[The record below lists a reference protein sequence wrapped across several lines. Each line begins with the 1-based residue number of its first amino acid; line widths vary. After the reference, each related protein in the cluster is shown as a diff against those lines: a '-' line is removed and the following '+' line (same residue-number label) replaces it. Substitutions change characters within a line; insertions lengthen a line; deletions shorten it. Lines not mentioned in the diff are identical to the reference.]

1 MSIILRK
8 KRKKRNYIL
17 ISIFILLLLTCI
29 ICFFSKK
36 ETYDETIK
44 ALQQVDYMNSGG
56 QYVNPTNYITIT
68 PVTLSQNVI
77 ESTYDVKIEFT
88 NKDFEGHCYQIE
100 YEVGENLSSVEIT
113 EKITII
119 SIKLTEE
126 GLNNLIIN
134 IKDNNTDICKWIN
147 EIYYIKPYNT
157 QFLEEL
163 DKEGYST
170 HMGYPWYADDPE
182 QIKLLKSMGVTY
194 IRDDI
199 RWNII
204 EKEDGTYYYTKS
216 DKWINEAYENGI
228 NIIGILGYGSTT
240 FMGSDSKISSE
251 EELQHFLEFVENFA
265 TRYKGKVNYYE
276 YWNEPNTI
284 LNTDEDVYWYVRTVK
299 ELYPLLKSIDSNIKL
314 TIGAMRTDGAASD
327 KFKTSNEIFDIF
339 YTNNL
344 DQFSDNFSIHVYDYR
359 KEQLNN
365 IYRRLIKE
373 HVDLF
378 TDYGGFQDY
387 LVSEHGASTFKADGG
402 ATEEKQASV
411 LITQSIIND
420 QYNVNT
426 DILYTFRNRTATE
439 ENSETIAR
447 YNFGTINNDYTPK
460 PAYYTMKKY
469 YENTNGAEYIG
480 TINLADGIEAHVYDK
495 DGKPKIITW
504 ATNTNDSITIP
515 YEGFT
520 ASDMYGN
527 AIANADG
534 TLTITSSPVYLDNF
548 STKYFYEAIS
558 NTALE
563 KYAEF
568 EEKFGTE
575 IEQINGLQEQIDKL
589 KDYMTSIKDNTIE
602 TQEKAI
608 EMMHEHFY
616 LGTMVLDAFSK
627 EKLNVE
633 YVKVSSMLDMLNDIG
648 NSYEDLLTVS
658 ATSREAYYTATEEL
672 INKAETT
679 INNNSDLNIIYP
691 SKILDFAKELH
702 EKSEYIIGL
711 EEENDIKTGL
721 IVSNSLH
728 AYYLADWANDFANIY
743 VNKYIKQNPVTV
755 SYSNTDEFTN
765 QDVTVNLN
773 IGSDSKVTNN
783 EGKNTYTFT
792 KNGTFTF
799 EYERRGQAFEEKVTI
814 TSIDKE
820 APIISGVVNGK
831 IYTDSATPTISDDN
845 LEKIEVLFNG
855 MNIKF
860 NSGNTLK
867 DEGIYNI
874 TATDKAGNVTSIEM
888 YIVEKGEEGYII
900 ENGYI
905 LNVKQKT
912 AVNNF
917 VTKFNLSSG
926 YTIKRNDKT
935 ISNKEI
941 IATGDILQLKNGAEY
956 TIVVAGDINKDG
968 KVTTYD
974 LSTFRRY
981 ILGLR
986 EFDELESL
994 AADINVDKQALG
1006 VKDYTRMRIE
1016 ILGEY

>member
-1 MSIILRK
+1 MR
-8 KRKKRNYIL
+8 KRKL
-17 ISIFILLLLTCI
+17 IFIL
-29 ICFFSKK
+29 S
-36 ETYDETIK
+36 
-44 ALQQVDYMNSGG
+44 
-56 QYVNPTNYITIT
+56 
-68 PVTLSQNVI
+68 
-77 ESTYDVKIEFT
+77 
-88 NKDFEGHCYQIE
+88 
-100 YEVGENLSSVEIT
+100 
-113 EKITII
+113 ITII
-119 SIKLTEE
+119 IILLALFLLLKRNNVGKSLLKKISELKIFSNEYSSSLNIDYGEE
-126 GLNNLIIN
+126 
-134 IKDNNTDICKWIN
+134 
-147 EIYYIKPYNT
+147 YNK
-157 QFLEEL
+157 QFLDEI
-163 DKEGYST
+163 DDSRVNT
-170 HMGYPWYADDPE
+170 HFGLEYGKDGEAIIDA
-182 QIKLLKSMGVTY
+182 LKNLGITY
-194 IRDDI
+194 VRDDI
-199 RWNII
+199 RWGKVQKANG
-204 EKEDGTYYYTKS
+204 EYDFTET
-216 DKWINEAYENGI
+216 DKWINKLTEN
-228 NIIGILGYGSTT
+228 NIKIQIVIGFGKDYQLGNDY
-240 FMGSDSKISSE
+240 KISNDD
-251 EELQHFLEFVENFA
+251 ELQNFLSYVKTIAERYPQIVEYEF
-265 TRYKGKVNYYE
+265 
-276 YWNEPNTI
+276 WNEPNGSYVTE
-284 LNTDEDVYWYVRTVK
+284 EDFQWYAKAFIETEK
-299 ELYPLLKSIDSNIKL
+299 LLKSINSEIVLIAGSTMTPDEDQENRRS
-314 TIGAMRTDGAASD
+314 SE
-327 KFKTSNEIFDIF
+327 KFIEAISSYGIYQTKAPYSIHIYDWDRSYKWNTRFKNVINNHKELFNNLGGFTHCYMTETGIPS
-339 YTNNL
+339 TNN
-344 DQFSDNFSIHVYDYR
+344 S
-359 KEQLNN
+359 
-365 IYRRLIKE
+365 
-373 HVDLF
+373 
-378 TDYGGFQDY
+378 
-387 LVSEHGASTFKADGG
+387 
-402 ATEEKQASV
+402 EEKQAEM
-411 LITQSIIND
+411 LIQQKVIWDSYSNYGSSI
-420 QYNVNT
+420 YN
-426 DILYTFRNRTATE
+426 FRNRGQNIANTE
-439 ENSETIAR
+439 
-447 YNFGTINNDYTPK
+447 YNYGLLNYDYSPK
-460 PAYYTMKKY
+460 PSFYAVKNYS
-469 YENTNGAEYIG
+469 ENTNGAEYVG
-480 TINLADGIEAHVYDK
+480 KINLANGLESHVYNK
-495 DGKPKIITW
+495 DGSPKIVTW
-504 ATNTNDSITIP
+504 SNTNNKTIDIQ
-515 YEGFT
+515 YADFVV
-520 ASDMYGN
+520 SDIYGEKIEN
-527 AIANADG
+527 TNG
-534 TLTITSSPVYLDNF
+534 TLTITNSPVYLDNI

-568 EEKFGTE
+568 EEKFSSE
-575 IEQINGLQEQIDKL
+575 IEQVDSLQEQIDKL
-589 KDYMTSIKDNTIE
+589 KEYINSIKNNETE
-602 TQEKAI
+602 TQDKAI

-616 LGTMVLDAFSK
+616 LGTVILDAFSK

-679 INNNSDLNIIYP
+679 INNNADLNIIYP

-765 QDVTVNLN
+765 QDVIVTLN

-814 TSIDKE
+814 TSIDKD
-820 APIISGVVNGK
+820 APTISGVVNGK
-831 IYTDSATPTISDDN
+831 IYTDSAKPVIKDDN

-855 MNIKF
+855 TNIQF

-912 AVNNF
+912 TVNNF
-917 VTKFNLSSG
+917 ATKFNLSSG
-926 YTIKRNDKT
+926 YTIKRK
-935 ISNKEI
+935 NKAINNKDI

-986 EFDELESL
+986 KFDELESL

>member
-1 MSIILRK
+1 MKKKCILIIKVLIILFIIFK
-8 KRKKRNYIL
+8 LIPMLIL
-17 ISIFILLLLTCI
+17 WIWKPT
-29 ICFFSKK
+29 
-36 ETYDETIK
+36 ET
-44 ALQQVDYMNSGG
+44 V
-56 QYVNPTNYITIT
+56 
-68 PVTLSQNVI
+68 
-77 ESTYDVKIEFT
+77 
-88 NKDFEGHCYQIE
+88 
-100 YEVGENLSSVEIT
+100 
-113 EKITII
+113 
-119 SIKLTEE
+119 
-126 GLNNLIIN
+126 
-134 IKDNNTDICKWIN
+134 
-147 EIYYIKPYNT
+147 
-157 QFLEEL
+157 
-163 DKEGYST
+163 
-170 HMGYPWYADDPE
+170 
-182 QIKLLKSMGVTY
+182 
-194 IRDDI
+194 
-199 RWNII
+199 
-204 EKEDGTYYYTKS
+204 
-216 DKWINEAYENGI
+216 
-228 NIIGILGYGSTT
+228 
-240 FMGSDSKISSE
+240 KISSE
-251 EELQHFLEFVENFA
+251 VLKYDIRDLINYIVASIEYDIDIVENNSVLYNQNYTFYIKNSSEEIELEDYVEYTINSEHYIATMDEKQKNIQLTLKEGKNELDVKIKNGDNIKKHEQRSIYYVEPYQKQFLDEFSNKGTVVHYRDGRWEKYENTIDLLLKSGVKNVRSSFIYKTAVNGNGFKFDYYDKWVPILTQNNINIIACVTGMESYAGSDNKINSEEEVELVNNFAKSIFERYPQIKDYEIFNEPNNATSVYNNQGYVTPEYYYWYAKTIQTIKQMSEQYDDINIISGSAWNPISTIDTDKSVAAKTFFNGISMQGAYEYSDAFSYHPYDWSVRSLQNSVLKQKIIDNSAVFNEKGGFVKQYITEYGISSYNVSNITEELQAE
-265 TRYKGKVNYYE
+265 
-276 YWNEPNTI
+276 
-284 LNTDEDVYWYVRTVK
+284 
-299 ELYPLLKSIDSNIKL
+299 
-314 TIGAMRTDGAASD
+314 M
-327 KFKTSNEIFDIF
+327 
-339 YTNNL
+339 
-344 DQFSDNFSIHVYDYR
+344 
-359 KEQLNN
+359 
-365 IYRRLIKE
+365 LI
-373 HVDLF
+373 
-378 TDYGGFQDY
+378 Q
-387 LVSEHGASTFKADGG
+387 
-402 ATEEKQASV
+402 
-411 LITQSIIND
+411 QSIIAD
-420 QYNVNT
+420 YFGIDMAIQYNFWNVG
-426 DILYTFRNRTATE
+426 
-439 ENSETIAR
+439 NSLDSRE
-447 YNFGTINNDYTPK
+447 YNFGLLHNDCTPK
-460 PAYYTMKKY
+460 LSYYAMKNY

-480 TINLADGIEAHVYDK
+480 TVNLADGIEAHVYNK
-495 DGKPKIITW
+495 DGKPKIICWMPNIETKV
-504 ATNTNDSITIP
+504 NINYDR
-515 YEGFT
+515 FT

-527 AIANADG
+527 ELENEDG
-534 TLTITSSPVYLDNF
+534 TLTITSSPVYLDNI

-558 NTALE
+558 NTVLE

-568 EEKFGTE
+568 EEKFNSE
-575 IEQINGLQEQIDKL
+575 IEQVEGLQEQIDKL
-589 KDYMTSIKDNTIE
+589 KDYMTSIKDNTTE
-602 TQEKAI
+602 TQEKSI

-648 NSYEDLLTVS
+648 DSYEDLLTVS

-679 INNNSDLNIIYP
+679 INNNSDLNILYP

-702 EKSEYIIGL
+702 EKSEYIIGI

-743 VNKYIKQNPVTV
+743 VNKYIKQNPVAV

-765 QDVTVNLN
+765 QDVTVTLN

-799 EYERRGQAFEEKVTI
+799 EYERRGQAFGEKVTI

-820 APIISGVVNGK
+820 APTISGVANGK

-855 MNIKF
+855 MNIQF

-874 TATDKAGNVTSIEM
+874 TATDKAGNVTFIEM
-888 YIVEKGEEGYII
+888 YIVEKGEEAYII

-912 AVNNF
+912 TVNNF
-917 VTKFNLSSG
+917 ATKFNLSSG

-935 ISNKEI
+935 ISNKDI
-941 IATGDILQLKNGAEY
+941 IATGDTLQLKNGAEY

-994 AADINVDKQALG
+994 AADINVDKQALE

-1016 ILGEY
+1016 ILGKY

>member
-1 MSIILRK
+1 MKKILLFLLIASIIILMIFAFIRLKDTVIEFSQINLKENTSSSGIIDK
-8 KRKKRNYIL
+8 KSEEADQIEIVEDNKGYTL
-17 ISIFILLLLTCI
+17 ESFYSIKINNNSNQEYDYTYVIENNENKGMLKIGENQIKFDFPKEEKYNILLTIEKNGEPILTWT
-29 ICFFSKK
+29 K
-36 ETYDETIK
+36 E
-44 ALQQVDYMNSGG
+44 
-56 QYVNPTNYITIT
+56 
-68 PVTLSQNVI
+68 
-77 ESTYDVKIEFT
+77 
-88 NKDFEGHCYQIE
+88 
-100 YEVGENLSSVEIT
+100 
-113 EKITII
+113 I
-119 SIKLTEE
+119 S
-126 GLNNLIIN
+126 
-134 IKDNNTDICKWIN
+134 
-147 EIYYIKPYNT
+147 YIKPYEK
-157 QFLEEL
+157 QFLDEL
-163 DKEGYST
+163 
-170 HMGYPWYADDPE
+170 
-182 QIKLLKSMGVTY
+182 
-194 IRDDI
+194 
-199 RWNII
+199 
-204 EKEDGTYYYTKS
+204 EDNS
-216 DKWINEAYENGI
+216 
-228 NIIGILGYGSTT
+228 
-240 FMGSDSKISSE
+240 
-251 EELQHFLEFVENFA
+251 
-265 TRYKGKVNYYE
+265 
-276 YWNEPNTI
+276 TI
-284 LNTDEDVYWYVRTVK
+284 LHVTSEDFNTGLPKSIE
-299 ELYPLLKSIDSNIKL
+299 LLKSIGMSKVRVNVMWSWVGQSDNISFAVYNSKLNMLNDNGIDILAIINTNDSPYNGDDKMVADDEEVVAYVSFVDQLSNKFPFIKEYE
-314 TIGAMRTDGAASD
+314 I
-327 KFKTSNEIFDIF
+327 SNEVNTK
-339 YTNNL
+339 YTGEKGRKAYARLTTEAYNILKYKDKQNKIITGATVQVNSE
-344 DQFSDNFSIHVYDYR
+344 DFIREISKYGAYENSDAYSYHIYKWRASNGDTNEDY
-359 KEQLNN
+359 KNY
-365 IYRRLIKE
+365 IYQHKDLINS
-373 HVDLF
+373 L
-378 TDYGGFQDY
+378 GGFKPIYITETGVSNATTENTSEERQAEV
-387 LVSEHGASTFKADGG
+387 LV
-402 ATEEKQASV
+402 Q
-411 LITQSIIND
+411 QSIIRD
-420 QYNVNT
+420 KQSVDEGMIYN
-426 DILYTFRNRTATE
+426 FRNTGDNPDSKEASFGIIE
-439 ENSETIAR
+439 
-447 YNFGTINNDYTPK
+447 YNYRPK
-460 PAYYTMKKY
+460 LTYYSLKNY

-480 TINLADGIEAHVYDK
+480 TINLEDGIEAHVYDK
-495 DGKPKIITW
+495 DGKTKIITW
-504 ATNTNDSITIP
+504 ATDTNYSKSIE
-515 YEGFT
+515 YEGFI

-527 AIANADG
+527 EIENTDG
-534 TLTITSSPVYLDNF
+534 TLTITSSPVYLDNI

-568 EEKFGTE
+568 EEKFSSE
-575 IEQINGLQEQIDKL
+575 IGKVDGLQEQINKL
-589 KDYMTSIKDNTIE
+589 KDYMTSIKDNESE
-602 TQEKAI
+602 TQEKAV

-648 NSYEDLLTVS
+648 DSYEDLLTVS
-658 ATSREAYYTATEEL
+658 TTSREAYYKATEEL

-679 INNNSDLNIIYP
+679 INNNADLNIIYP

-765 QDVTVNLN
+765 QDVTVTLN
-773 IGSDSKVTNN
+773 IGSDSKVINN

-799 EYERRGQAFEEKVTI
+799 EYERRGQAFEEKVTV

-820 APIISGVVNGK
+820 APTISGVVNGK
-831 IYTDSATPTISDDN
+831 IYTDSAKPVIKDDN

-855 MNIKF
+855 TNIQF

-874 TATDKAGNVTSIEM
+874 TATDKAGNVTSVEI

-912 AVNNF
+912 TINNF
-917 VTKFNLSSG
+917 ATKFNLSSG
-926 YTIKRNDKT
+926 YTIKRNDKAIT
-935 ISNKEI
+935 NKDI

>member
-608 EMMHEHFY
+608 EMMHEHF
-616 LGTMVLDAFSK
+616 
-627 EKLNVE
+627 
-633 YVKVSSMLDMLNDIG
+633 I
-648 NSYEDLLTVS
+648 
-658 ATSREAYYTATEEL
+658 
-672 INKAETT
+672 
-679 INNNSDLNIIYP
+679 
-691 SKILDFAKELH
+691 
-702 EKSEYIIGL
+702 
-711 EEENDIKTGL
+711 
-721 IVSNSLH
+721 
-728 AYYLADWANDFANIY
+728 
-743 VNKYIKQNPVTV
+743 
-755 SYSNTDEFTN
+755 
-765 QDVTVNLN
+765 
-773 IGSDSKVTNN
+773 
-783 EGKNTYTFT
+783 
-792 KNGTFTF
+792 
-799 EYERRGQAFEEKVTI
+799 
-814 TSIDKE
+814 
-820 APIISGVVNGK
+820 
-831 IYTDSATPTISDDN
+831 
-845 LEKIEVLFNG
+845 
-855 MNIKF
+855 
-860 NSGNTLK
+860 
-867 DEGIYNI
+867 
-874 TATDKAGNVTSIEM
+874 
-888 YIVEKGEEGYII
+888 
-900 ENGYI
+900 
-905 LNVKQKT
+905 
-912 AVNNF
+912 
-917 VTKFNLSSG
+917 
-926 YTIKRNDKT
+926 
-935 ISNKEI
+935 
-941 IATGDILQLKNGAEY
+941 
-956 TIVVAGDINKDG
+956 
-968 KVTTYD
+968 
-974 LSTFRRY
+974 
-981 ILGLR
+981 
-986 EFDELESL
+986 
-994 AADINVDKQALG
+994 
-1006 VKDYTRMRIE
+1006 
-1016 ILGEY
+1016 